1 MNTSQ
6 VLREHIVKRAQR
18 VPMAFEL
25 RTFVDTWVKR
35 ERQSI
40 LVIEYLKKQLTVE
53 TFFDKQGD
61 YVVYM
66 GDDRCFLANYMNDFD
81 EIMNGVD
88 EDDITY
94 VYEIY
99 HGDNGEVHIPI
110 IGEPEYD

>member
-1 MNTSQ
+1 MNDSQ
-6 VLREHIVKRAQR
+6 VLWEHLIKR
-18 VPMAFEL
+18 MTFEL
-25 RTFVDTWVKR
+25 RTFIDTWVKR

-40 LVIEYLKKQLTVE
+40 LVIEYNNKRLTIE

-88 EDDITY
+88 EDDVSY
-94 VYEIY
+94 VYEVVN
-99 HGDNGEVHIPI
+99 GENGEVHIPI
-110 IGEPEYD
+110 IGYPEHVC